1 MDENNESKGIISE
14 LIPGLLICIFVM
26 FLGIYG
32 AELIGYLMIKAGFL
46 SEGSGTPVSGIFVAI
61 IIGVLIRNTSLKPCF
76 SKGYWLFSK
85 VCLACR
91 YCIIR
96 FTSQSNGGI
105 KTGSDGDSSNRS
117 LHFCRFIYDV
127 NFW

>member
-1 MDENNESKGIISE
+1 SWFSIRRIRDSCIRD
-14 LIPGLLICIFVM
+14 ICSD
-26 FLGIYG
+26 YYWS
-32 AELIGYLMIKAGFL
+32 ANPKHD
-46 SEGSGTPVSGIFVAI
+46 
-61 IIGVLIRNTSLKPCF
+61 SLKPCF
-76 SKGYWLFSK
+76 SKGYWLISK

-127 NFW
+127 ISGEENAAVDPFGNFNCLWDWNLRSDGNHGNSAGN